1 MMSKK
6 LRVAIIGT
14 GSRGTGCFGKIL
26 SGRKDVEIAALCDP
40 NPVRMRGAA
49 KILGI
54 TPNFYTTME
63 EMSQK
68 ETLDGV
74 IITSPDA
81 FHHDCAIAAL
91 NLGWNVLIDKPLAT
105 NVKDGKEI
113 IELAKKVGKTV
124 MIGFNLRH
132 HAVLKRLKEI
142 IDAGTLGKVF
152 LAENR
157 EFYGGGR
164 TYMARWNRLFSM
176 TGGLWIHKASHDFD
190 IFNWLLGFPKPV
202 RIASFAAVN
211 ALNPEGIPF
220 ELENGI
226 QPGPDCNSCH
236 YKNICKDKWLLNESE
251 LEQWGPEAVKED
263 GYVKNLCIFTSE
275 KDNHDN
281 GLCILEYENNVKVSL
296 FETFVGNK
304 GDRRYT
310 INGDKAIA
318 EASLTERRITITP
331 RWGGEITTIVLPAEE
346 GGHGGADPEL
356 VDTFCKILR
365 GEASSTSTAE
375 HGLLA
380 TALGQAAEMSRRQS
394 RMVNL
399 EEIL

>member
-1 MMSKK
+1 MMDRK

-14 GSRGTGCFGKIL
+14 GSRGTGCFGQLL
-26 SGRKDVEIAALCDP
+26 SGRNDVEIAALCDP

-54 TPNFYTTME
+54 TPNFYTSME
-63 EMSQK
+63 EMSKK

-81 FHHDCAIAAL
+81 CHHDCAMTAL
-91 NLGWNVLIDKPLAT
+91 ELGWNVLIDKPLAT

-113 IELAKKVGKTV
+113 IEKAKKVGKTV

-142 IDAGTLGKVF
+142 IDSGTLGKVF

-157 EFYGGGR
+157 EFYDGGR

-211 ALNPEGIPF
+211 VLNEAGLPF
-220 ELENGI
+220 ELENNI
-226 QPGPDCNSCH
+226 PAGPDCNSCH
-236 YKNICKDKWLLNESE
+236 YKDICKDKWLLSDKEM
-251 LEQWGPEAVKED
+251 EQWGPEAVKED
-263 GYVKNLCIFTSE
+263 GYIKNRCIYMTD

-296 FETFVGNK
+296 FESFIGSK
-304 GDRRYT
+304 SDRLYT

-318 EASLTERRITITP
+318 EASLSERRITITP
-331 RWGGEITTIVLPAEE
+331 RWGGEITTIILPLEG

-399 EEIL
+399 DEIL

>member
-1 MMSKK
+1 MSGK
-6 LRVAIIGT
+6 LRIGIVGT
-14 GSRGTGCFGKIL
+14 GSRGTGCFGKLL
-26 SGRKDVEIAALCDP
+26 SKRDDVEITALCDP

-54 TPNFYTTME
+54 SPRFYSDMETMGE
-63 EMSQK
+63 K

-81 FHHDCAIAAL
+81 FHHDCAMTAL
-91 NLGWNVLIDKPLAT
+91 EHGWNVLIDKPLAT
-105 NVKDGKEI
+105 NVKDGREI
-113 IELAKKVGKTV
+113 IEYAKKAGKSV

-132 HAVLKRLKEI
+132 HAVLKRLKKI
-142 IDAGTLGKVF
+142 IEEGTLGKIF

-190 IFNWLLGFPKPV
+190 IFNWLLDFPRPV

-211 ALNPEGIPF
+211 VLKPSGLPF
-220 ELENGI
+220 PLENGI

-236 YKNICKDKWLLNESE
+236 YREICKDRWLLGEEE
-251 LEQWGPEAVKED
+251 LLQWGPEAVKED
-263 GYVKNLCIFTSE
+263 GYIKNRCIYTSD

-296 FETFVGNK
+296 FETFIGNK

-318 EASLTERRITITP
+318 EASLSERRITITP
-331 RWGGEITTIVLPAEE
+331 RWGGEVTTITLPAED

-356 VDTFCKILR
+356 VDTFCKVLR
-365 GEASSTSTAE
+365 GEEPSTSTAE

-399 EEIL
+399 AEIL